1 MVKFYTFYED
11 KPQNFEVNDQ
21 PSLTDDSFF
30 EPLENLVA
38 RILRGESTTLD
49 ISTANAG
56 NYDFDDIPDDSV
68 FDADVSDID
77 DLTDIDVLKDRLRRV
92 ENELKNSK
100 KSSLID
106 EQDLAGKSN
115 VQVGGVNE
123 RLAQADEGVQ
133 PSQDKV

>member
-21 PSLTDDSFF
+21 PSLTDDSFY
-30 EPLENLVA
+30 EPLESLVS

-68 FDADVSDID
+68 FDVDVSDID
-77 DLTDIDVLKDRLRRV
+77 DLTDIDILKDRLRKA
-92 ENELKNSK
+92 EFELKNSK

-106 EQDLAGKSN
+106 EHDLAGKSN
-115 VQVGGVNE
+115 VQDGGVNE
-123 RLAQADEGVQ
+123 RLAQAVEGEQ
-133 PSQDKV
+133 LQQKV